1 IQNYIDTIECA
12 LYGNCSVIDYKKY
25 LDLKALASFWIIQEI
40 SQNTEAK
47 HPKSVFAYKDT
58 ILKFG
63 PAWDFDWQTFSTKRK
78 GLIMGKALWF
88 PKLQDKKDFKEAVR
102 DEWNRA
108 EKKLQSLTK
117 FIDSLA
123 NYTKESNARNFMLW
137 GINIT
142 NGFVGDEEED
152 FPTAIQM
159 MKNAYLGRLSELNEL
174 WNTP

>member
-1 IQNYIDTIECA
+1 
-12 LYGNCSVIDYKKY
+12 
-25 LDLKALASFWIIQEI
+25 
-40 SQNTEAK
+40 
-47 HPKSVFAYKDT
+47 
-58 ILKFG
+58 
-63 PAWDFDWQTFSTKRK
+63 
-78 GLIMGKALWF
+78 MGKALWF
-88 PKLQDKKDFKEAVR
+88 QKLQEKKDFKEAVR

-137 GINIT
+137 GLNIT

-159 MKNAYLGRLSELNEL
+159 IKNSYLGRLSELDEL